1 MLTVYILDVMGWKWH
16 FISAVFFLKTC
27 DPRLKMRGK
36 KKNKPEI
43 STKRHVTQYITSTLE
58 NFKSHPKQVI
68 HKKLS
73 KLRGAYGGITNKGTL
88 IL

>member
-1 MLTVYILDVMGWKWH
+1 MRGGGEQARNFNK
-16 FISAVFFLKTC
+16 KTC
-27 DPRLKMRGK
+27 HTIHL
-36 KKNKPEI
+36 
-43 STKRHVTQYITSTLE
+43 YIASTLE

-73 KLRGAYGGITNKGTL
+73 KLRGACGDKTNKCTL

>member
-1 MLTVYILDVMGWKWH
+1 M
-16 FISAVFFLKTC
+16 
-27 DPRLKMRGK
+27 KMALYLCCLFPQNMQSQAKNEGGK

-43 STKRHVTQYITSTLE
+43 STKKHVTQYIASTLE

-73 KLRGAYGGITNKGTL
+73 KLRGARDKTNKCTL